1 MQTPLKLKLLIN
13 STMASKIFQSFSVTR
28 QAPELIVPAE
38 PTPQE
43 VKELADIDDQQG
55 YRFQIP
61 LIFVYRNNH
70 SPKTEVRDPVKVIR
84 EALSKA
90 LVFYYPLA
98 GRLREGDNR
107 KLMVDC
113 NGQGVLFIEADA
125 NFSLDQLDNEIHPP
139 FSRLDELLYNVPGSD
154 GILGCPLMLIQVTR
168 LLCGGFFFALRLN
181 HTMADA
187 YGIVQFLNAMEE
199 MAQGKLTPSITPVWQ
214 RHILS
219 ARNPPRITHIHHEYE
234 QLDNSNDTLNTTDPN
249 DLDHKS
255 FFFGSEE
262 ISSLRNHLPPHL
274 KNSSTFEIIIASLW
288 KCRTAALQLNPNQT
302 VRFSCIATIRGK
314 SNGVQLPKGYYGNA
328 FGLPAV
334 SAKAGSLCGSG
345 LGYAVELVKRAKAEM
360 SGEYLKSVADLM
372 VLKGRP
378 RYTNVE
384 NFIVSNVTKSGL
396 AKIDF
401 GWGKPV
407 FGGAA
412 GAVSLISFFMEIKRR
427 DGKNGVLIPICLPKW
442 NMVRFEGELKKMIA
456 QGASLVCKL

>member
-1 MQTPLKLKLLIN
+1 
-13 STMASKIFQSFSVTR
+13 MASKLSQSFLVTR
-28 QAPELIVPAE
+28 QAPELIVPSE
-38 PTPQE
+38 PTPHE
-43 VKELADIDDQQG
+43 VKKLSDIDDQQG
-55 YRFQIP
+55 LRFQMP
-61 LIFVYRNNH
+61 VIFVYRNNH
-70 SPKTEVRDPVKVIR
+70 SPAMEVKDPVKVIR

-125 NFSLDQLDNEIHPP
+125 KFSLDELDNEIHSP

-154 GILGCPLMLIQVTR
+154 GILGCPLLLIQVTR
-168 LLCGGFFFALRLN
+168 LLCGGFIFALRLN
-181 HTMADA
+181 HTMTDA
-187 YGIVQFLNAMEE
+187 YGLVQFLNAMKE
-199 MAQGKLTPSITPVWQ
+199 MAQGKQTPSITPVWQ

-234 QLDNSNDTLNTTDPN
+234 QLDDSNDTLNTTNPN

-255 FFFGSEE
+255 FFFSFEE
-262 ISSLRNHLPPHL
+262 ISALRNHLPPSL
-274 KNSSTFEIIIASLW
+274 KNSSTFEIIIAFVW
-288 KCRTAALQLNPNQT
+288 KCRATALQLNPDQT
-302 VRFSCIATIRGK
+302 VRFSCPASIRGK
-314 SNGVQLPKGYYGNA
+314 NNGIQLPKGYYGNTI
-328 FGLPAV
+328 GIPAAC
-334 SAKAGSLCGSG
+334 AKAGSLCGSG

-396 AKIDF
+396 AEIDF
-401 GWGKPV
+401 GWGNPV
-407 FGGAA
+407 FGGPA
-412 GAVSLISFFMEIKRR
+412 GATSMFSFCMKIKRR

-456 QGASLVCKL
+456 QGASLASKL